1 MLMIIIITRSLHVL
15 YCGSDQFF
23 FFNVDVANMFSSRKK
38 LNCLGFD
45 PINLTG
51 HKITQKIVKN
61 IVS

>member
-1 MLMIIIITRSLHVL
+1 MCYIAGQIN
-15 YCGSDQFF
+15 FF

>member
-1 MLMIIIITRSLHVL
+1 MCYIAGQIS
-15 YCGSDQFF
+15 FF
-23 FFNVDVANMFSSRKK
+23 FFYVDVANMFSSRKK